1 MKLRN
6 WIAGVVLACFS
17 FGAVAASGDA
27 DFTLINRTGLTISEI
42 FVSPANRAQWGRDRL
57 GDGVLENAKSK
68 NMKIGQ
74 TATCRQ
80 DIKVT
85 FEKADGEAI
94 WENVDLC
101 AIEKITLRY
110 NRQSKQVSADAE

>member
-6 WIAGVVLACFS
+6 WIAAAVLAFLS
-17 FGAVAASGDA
+17 FGAFAASGDA
-27 DFTLINRTGLTISEI
+27 DFTLVNRTGLTIAELY
-42 FVSPANRAQWGRDRL
+42 VSPANRSQWGRDRL
-57 GDGVLENAKSK
+57 GDGVLENGKSK
-68 NMKIGQ
+68 HFKIGQ

-85 FEKADGEAI
+85 FENADGEAI

-110 NRQSKQVSADAE
+110 NRQTKQVSADAE